1 MVPNG
6 KYYWFISS
14 CKMSMQSQE
23 CLILQWVSVS
33 THYASTLA
41 HGWKGLA
48 TFVQGQPD
56 KPVVKTEV
64 PGPRSL
70 QLKSNLQ
77 SLQSAGSVSLF
88 ANYEKSIGNYL
99 VDADGNILLDLL
111 TQIASVAIGYN
122 HPRIIEAMK
131 DPKNMTRLVNRPAL
145 GLVPPADWMEQLNE
159 GLLSVAPS
167 GLTGL
172 QTMMCGAC
180 ANEHAYKA
188 AFIHYQA
195 KRRGGAPSA
204 EELESA
210 LWNKEPGCPDLAI
223 MSFVNGFHGRTTA
236 ALTCTHAKP
245 IHKLDLPMLKW
256 PHAPFPQLKYPLEE
270 NIVENEAEEM
280 RCLDEVE
287 RLIEEREDAGQ
298 LVAGINVEPIQGEGG
313 DNYASANFFRQL
325 QYICDKRGIA
335 FIVDEVQTG
344 CGVTGKM
351 WAHEHWNLDE
361 PPDIVIFAK
370 KMAAA
375 GFYYKHTLIPN
386 QGYRIFNTWMGD
398 PHKMVV
404 LEAVLDVY
412 KRDNL
417 VDNMA
422 AQGEHIL
429 GGIKK
434 LQAKYSGQ
442 IENARGQGIMV
453 AFDCAD
459 PAARDDMISRLANKG
474 IVTAGCGT
482 RSLRLRPAA
491 ILEKCHVDIFLDAL
505 EQVLR
510 ET

>member
-1 MVPNG
+1 
-6 KYYWFISS
+6 
-14 CKMSMQSQE
+14 
-23 CLILQWVSVS
+23 
-33 THYASTLA
+33 
-41 HGWKGLA
+41 
-48 TFVQGQPD
+48 
-56 KPVVKTEV
+56 
-64 PGPRSL
+64 
-70 QLKSNLQ
+70 
-77 SLQSAGSVSLF
+77 
-88 ANYEKSIGNYL
+88 
-99 VDADGNILLDLL
+99 
-111 TQIASVAIGYN
+111 
-122 HPRIIEAMK
+122 
-131 DPKNMTRLVNRPAL
+131 
-145 GLVPPADWMEQLNE
+145 
-159 GLLSVAPS
+159 
-167 GLTGL
+167 
-172 QTMMCGAC
+172 
-180 ANEHAYKA
+180 
-188 AFIHYQA
+188 
-195 KRRGGAPSA
+195 
-204 EELESA
+204 
-210 LWNKEPGCPDLAI
+210 
-223 MSFVNGFHGRTTA
+223 
-236 ALTCTHAKP
+236 
-245 IHKLDLPMLKW
+245 MLKW

-429 GGIKK
+429 GGLKK